1 MGGGRTR
8 VSCDGCWED
17 RRIEEWGIGSIL
29 PSYFHTP
36 SRTHPSVLDLR
47 NHFFTPDPP
56 VIELRAFTHGL
67 MPRTVPAMMERFVA
81 DWRERGVDAWNSV
94 PNHWM
99 PDSGEPV
106 GWWNLPEYLGD
117 RFIAPMLGAQ
127 AGTCIMQPNA
137 HGAVQGLLSAPEPFT
152 HGRNEVVFNE
162 AEFPSVQHSVR
173 QWAALRGFHPRSV
186 PLGQDGF
193 LDVGAICDT
202 ITERTAW
209 VFVSHVGFTTGEK
222 LTDDALQSIADTAHD
237 HDALFA
243 VDGYHATG
251 SSMIDVE
258 AIRADAYFG
267 GLLKEA
273 CGSSGNAYLY
283 IREGLILTPAVA
295 GWFGDADP
303 FGFHPDPQPHPIV
316 RRRFLTGTTA
326 VASLY
331 HAVEGLR
338 VIKTVGIDAV
348 RDDSL
353 TKTELAIQHAQEIG
367 LTLRSPREAERRS
380 AMIILEIENAE
391 ALCEWLKTR
400 HIFTDS
406 RRDRYL
412 RMAPFVWNTADDIER
427 TFETIEESLRN
438 GLHLK
443 SEQHKSAGPV
453 T

>member
-1 MGGGRTR
+1 MRGWGKGESARTLTL
-8 VSCDGCWED
+8 S
-17 RRIEEWGIGSIL
+17 SPQTPIL
-29 PSYFHTP
+29 
-36 SRTHPSVLDLR
+36 SRAVLDLR
-47 NHFFTPDPP
+47 DRFFVPDPP
-56 VIELRAFTHGL
+56 AVELRAFTHGL
-67 MPRTVPAMMERFVA
+67 MPKTVPTMMERFVA
-81 DWRERGVDAWNSV
+81 DWRERGADAWNGV

-99 PDSGEPV
+99 PESGDEV
-106 GWWNLPEYLGD
+106 GWWSLPEYLGD

-137 HGAVQGLLSAPEPFT
+137 HGAVQGLLSAPEPFA
-152 HGRNEVVFNE
+152 HGRNDVVFSE

-173 QWAALRGFHPRSV
+173 QWATLRGFLPRSV
-186 PLGQDGF
+186 PLGPDGF
-193 LDVGAICDT
+193 MDVGALCDA

-222 LTDDALQSIADTAHD
+222 LTDGALRSIADTAHD

-251 SSMIDVE
+251 SSVIDVE

-283 IREGLILTPAVA
+283 IREGLNLTPAVA

-303 FGFHPDPQPHPIV
+303 FGFHPVPQPHPSV
-316 RRRFLTGTTA
+316 HRRFLAGTTA

-338 VIKTVGIDAV
+338 VLKDAGFEAV
-348 RDDSL
+348 RVDSL
-353 TKTELAIQHAQEIG
+353 AKTELAIQRTEAVG

-380 AMIILEIENAE
+380 AMLILEVENAG

-400 HIFTDS
+400 HIYTDS
-406 RRDRYL
+406 RQNRYL

-427 TFETIEESLRN
+427 TFDTIEEGLRK
-438 GLHLK
+438 GLHLR
-443 SEQHKSAGPV
+443 SERHEAAGPV